1 MLTFRGFIRNNGMVV
16 FSLPFY
22 RISNLKK
29 EAVPRRNRFNYFVL
43 RVADESMPTRP
54 AQCAAYGAGNRGR
67 TGTVSLPPDF
77 ESGTSANSII
87 PAHNKVIL
95 TYNE

>member
-1 MLTFRGFIRNNGMVV
+1 MLTFRAFVRNNRV
-16 FSLPFY
+16 
-22 RISNLKK
+22 KK
-29 EAVPRRNRFNYFVL
+29 EAVPYRNRFNFFVL
-43 RVADESMPTRP
+43 RAADKKHPQTRP

-87 PAHNKVIL
+87 PAHNEIIL
-95 TYNE
+95 TYKK